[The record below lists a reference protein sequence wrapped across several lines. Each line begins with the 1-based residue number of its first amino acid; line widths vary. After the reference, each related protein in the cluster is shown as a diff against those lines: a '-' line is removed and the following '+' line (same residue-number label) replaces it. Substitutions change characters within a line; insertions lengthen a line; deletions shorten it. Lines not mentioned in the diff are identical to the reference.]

1 MNLIQGVNEMVQYF
15 LAVDIGASS
24 GRHILGSLQDGK
36 LILEEVYRFPN
47 GMDEKD
53 GTLYW
58 DTDRLFNEILQ
69 GMKKCKEIGKIP
81 VSVGVD
87 TWGVD
92 FVLLDKEDN
101 KIGEAVGY
109 RDSRTDGMDDEVYK
123 IIPEKELYS
132 RTGIQKAIYNTIYQL
147 MALKIKHPE
156 ELKRAETM
164 LMMPDYFHYRLSG
177 KKVQEYSEAT
187 TSQLVDP
194 RTRNWDYELVER
206 LEFPAKILQEI
217 QMPGTDIG
225 SLTKEVQEE
234 VGFNCDVILPPTHDT
249 ASAVMAVPTTEK
261 NVCYISSGT
270 WSLMGVE
277 KDEADCGE
285 LSQDKNFTNEGGYDG
300 VITYLTNIMGLWM
313 IQSVRNKLAP
323 DKGYGEICE
332 EASRESISSIVDA
345 QNEAFLAPSDMVKAI
360 QDKCRETSQEVPETL
375 PQLAAVIYNSLAKCY
390 ADKLKEIEELNGKKY
405 DRIHIIGGGSNAA
418 WLNELSAKYSGVPVY
433 AGPGEATALGNILS
447 QMIGKKIFADLDE
460 ARESV
465 AKSFEIKVYNS

>member
-1 MNLIQGVNEMVQYF
+1 MVQYF